1 MDYHEDY
8 GYTGYSHQDEYSMV
22 QSLSLNSL
30 PDLEYPYYH
39 SASVTSLPDPE
50 WDPYY
55 HTDMAPYSYW
65 DVISGSTSLPSL
77 VDQQVYHVP

>member
-1 MDYHEDY
+1 MDYSQDY
-8 GYTGYSHQDEYSMV
+8 EYSGYYHPLHPDDV
-22 QSLSLNSL
+22 YSISESVSLHSL

-39 SASVTSLPDPE
+39 SETE

-55 HTDMAPYSYW
+55 HPDMVPYSYW
-65 DVISGSTSLPSL
+65 DVISASTSLPSL